1 MSGDPHAFTVH
12 AMAHFRERILKL
24 ATGRFERYH
33 ELIAQGH
40 VELMHGLG
48 PQPSYLQLVAW
59 GAMVQVQPVH
69 FLDAYEGHRPTAE
82 GLEYL
87 LYDERHHLIMIRAD
101 RYEQVM
107 AKVEDSNR
115 IAAEAALVNF
125 GYELELGVKRESTL
139 SGDAPELQGQ
149 EAAIKRVE
157 ARGYLSLDR
166 FQTLYKV
173 EFDELILS
181 GVLRYQEHRDPDR
194 VTNIEVGPKARHCLL
209 CSTRWQTFFVRPG
222 MADELYRL
230 CAVEVREV

>member
-1 MSGDPHAFTVH
+1 VSGDPHGLTVH
-12 AMAHFRERILKL
+12 VMAHFPERILKM
-24 ATGRFERYH
+24 APGRFERYH
-33 ELIAQGH
+33 QLIAQGH
-40 VELMHGLG
+40 VELIRGLG
-48 PQPSYLQLVAW
+48 PQPSYLQLMAW
-59 GAMVQVQPVH
+59 GWMVQVRPVH

-87 LYDERHHLIMIRAD
+87 LYDEHHHLIMIRTD

-107 AKVEDSNR
+107 AKVEDSKR
-115 IAAEAALVNF
+115 IAAEAATVNF
-125 GYELELGVKRESTL
+125 GYELELGFNRGFML
-139 SGDAPELQGQ
+139 SGDAPELEGQ

-194 VTNIEVGPKARHCLL
+194 ISNIQVGPKARHCLM
-209 CSTRWQTFFVRPG
+209 CSSRWQTFFVRPG

-230 CAVEVREV
+230 CTMEVRVA